1 MKLLHAAP
9 SQRSTR
15 YPATPTLSVDAVQ
28 DRLIW
33 ELEAAVAVKFEGAVG
48 GVVSAPAKVVAVA
61 VLE

>member
-1 MKLLHAAP
+1 
-9 SQRSTR
+9 
-15 YPATPTLSVDAVQ
+15 VDAVQ